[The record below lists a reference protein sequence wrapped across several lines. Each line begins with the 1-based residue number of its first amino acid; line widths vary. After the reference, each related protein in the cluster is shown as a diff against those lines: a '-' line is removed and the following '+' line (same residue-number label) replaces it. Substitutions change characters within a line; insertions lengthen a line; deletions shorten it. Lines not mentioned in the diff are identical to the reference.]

1 MPKLKERVDHL
12 KQFLGID
19 IWRIKLDRLP
29 KGKAFLYKQLRI
41 IILAFR
47 GFQRDEVALKSSAL
61 TYLSLLS
68 IVPVVALA
76 FGISQV
82 FGFDIKEQIGEL
94 LRGQEAALGFIYD
107 WANELLE
114 VTKGGVLAGFGFL
127 VLLYTVMRLLNEIE
141 GAFNDIW
148 EVKKHRSF
156 QRKASEYTAILLIA
170 PVLVVFSSS
179 LNVYVSTQ
187 LRGLTEQMEYLDL
200 LAPFI
205 LFLLQFLPYTLI
217 WLLLF
222 LLYLTMPNTR
232 VRVRSALLAGILTG
246 TVFNLVQVA
255 YVEFQ
260 VGVSRYNAIY
270 GSFAALPLFLIW
282 MQISWMIVL
291 FGAELSFAYQNASR
305 YEFTNERLQP
315 SIRHKRLMALMVTKL
330 IIDKFKEG
338 KPAPSISEIADAMAA
353 PIRYVSAVV
362 RELHQVGVISEVVRS
377 DTEDNGYQPGMAID
391 LITISLVTERL
402 ESRGLENICLNT
414 ADSSLSGIK
423 ESIDKMEDQLRG
435 SEYNQPLA
443 RL

>member
-19 IWRIKLDRLP
+19 IWRIKLDSLP
-29 KGKAFLYKQLRI
+29 KGKAFLYKQVRI
-41 IILAFR
+41 LVLAFR

-82 FGFDIKEQIGEL
+82 FGFDIKKEIGQL
-94 LRGQEAALGFIYD
+94 LMGQEAALGFIYD
-107 WANELLE
+107 WANDLLE
-114 VTKGGVLAGFGFL
+114 VTKGGVLAGFGL
-127 VLLYTVMRLLNEIE
+127 LILLYTVMRLLNEVE
-141 GAFNDIW
+141 EAFNDIW

-170 PVLVVFSSS
+170 PILVVFASS

-187 LRGLTEQMEYLDL
+187 LKEFTEHLEYLDL
-200 LAPFI
+200 LAPVL

-232 VRVRSALLAGILTG
+232 VRVRSALIAGVLTG

-270 GSFAALPLFLIW
+270 GSFAAIPLFLIW

-291 FGAELSFAYQNASR
+291 FGAELSFSYQNASR
-305 YEFTNERLQP
+305 YEFTSERLQP
-315 SIRHKRLMALMVTKL
+315 SIRHKRLMALLVTK
-330 IIDKFKEG
+330 IVINHFKDG
-338 KPAPSISEIADAMAA
+338 QRAPTMNEISDLLAA
-353 PIRYVSAVV
+353 PMRYVSGIV
-362 RELHQVGVISEVVRS
+362 RELQQAGVISEVMRG
-377 DTEDNGYQPGMAID
+377 DQEDNGFQPGMDTD
-391 LITISLVTERL
+391 LITIALVTERL
-402 ESRGLENICLNT
+402 ESRGLENICLNST
-414 ADSSLSGIK
+414 DEELSKVKQALDRMDEDIK
-423 ESIDKMEDQLRG
+423 KSK
-435 SEYNQPLA
+435 YNLPLA
-443 RL
+443 HI